1 MALTQVENRKRITP
15 EMSARVDVDALRDL
29 GYSVDLAATPTDGYR
44 WWRAASSDAGR
55 LSNLEVGDVTF
66 LSKADAWA
74 AAKAHSE
81 QVTRA

>member
-1 MALTQVENRKRITP
+1 MDA
-15 EMSARVDVDALRDL
+15 SVDVGALRDL
-29 GYSVDLAATPTDGYR
+29 GYSVDLAATPTHGYR
-44 WWRAASSDAGR
+44 WWRAARSDTGR

-81 QVTRA
+81 LVLGRDGEVLSAAT